1 MASVKSSPISKLLRR
16 WYWAL
21 AALLTL
27 AVWLGV
33 ALAMRPALDS
43 QDSYATSPYGLVT
56 SLENRALDL
65 LFQLRDARRPALRAR
80 GLIEPVT
87 IIEMDEP
94 SIRASDVRLQKWPRG
109 WYAALIDRA
118 REGGAKAIG
127 LDVYLSERGGTS
139 AEDRAA
145 DQRLAEAIYNTEN
158 IVLVQ
163 KLEAGGA
170 PALVPLPE
178 FAENATAVGFSDFP
192 LDDDNSV
199 RSTMLLRAQ
208 PSGEAQF
215 SFAAAL
221 VQLYAGQELKPATA
235 SALTLGGRM
244 LPLRTDSTMQLDFRA
259 RTPGFRRVSAKD
271 ILCEEFKQTSVPD
284 IRCDESAKPSD
295 ELFRDR
301 IVLIGATNN
310 DAPDL
315 FQTPFYEPLPLARL
329 FDRDLPVI
337 PARMP
342 GVELHATS
350 AATMLFGNALVR
362 PAYASQSLVL
372 LLALAAIALAV
383 FALRALLGFAAVVF
397 VAIALLAISAWAFDA
412 HGLVLPLASAWLGVA
427 VLAPLG
433 FVLRYARERA
443 LRDEKEAE
451 RAQIMDIFSRCVS
464 TEVAEELWQKR
475 EQVSLVGETRIV
487 TIIFTDIRNFTT
499 LSETVDSKEV
509 VTWLN
514 DYFSRMHDIIR
525 HYGGHIN
532 KYLGDGLMIVFGA
545 PVDRGEKLEARAA
558 VLCGLK
564 MLEEVERMN
573 GEWEGTG
580 RPHIAIGVGIH
591 TGEATCGVV
600 GAPGRLE
607 YTIIGDTVNL
617 ASRLEST
624 TKEAGVPL
632 VVSSVTAGLLGVD
645 YETEALG
652 NVNVKGKTLS
662 TSVFAVRPKQ
672 GSKQE
677 SPPAVAAAGQ

>member
-1 MASVKSSPISKLLRR
+1 MDSSSISMI
-16 WYWAL
+16 
-21 AALLTL
+21 
-27 AVWLGV
+27 V
-33 ALAMRPALDS
+33 
-43 QDSYATSPYGLVT
+43 
-56 SLENRALDL
+56 
-65 LFQLRDARRPALRAR
+65 
-80 GLIEPVT
+80 
-87 IIEMDEP
+87 
-94 SIRASDVRLQKWPRG
+94 
-109 WYAALIDRA
+109 
-118 REGGAKAIG
+118 IG
-127 LDVYLSERGGTS
+127 
-139 AEDRAA
+139 
-145 DQRLAEAIYNTEN
+145 
-158 IVLVQ
+158 
-163 KLEAGGA
+163 
-170 PALVPLPE
+170 
-178 FAENATAVGFSDFP
+178 
-192 LDDDNSV
+192 
-199 RSTMLLRAQ
+199 
-208 PSGEAQF
+208 
-215 SFAAAL
+215 SFN
-221 VQLYAGQELKPATA
+221 P
-235 SALTLGGRM
+235 
-244 LPLRTDSTMQLDFRA
+244 RA

-271 ILCEEFKQTSVPD
+271 ILCEEFKQTSTPD

-315 FQTPFYEPLPLARL
+315 FQTPFYEPLPLARV
-329 FDRDLPVI
+329 FDRNLPVI

-350 AATMLFGNALVR
+350 AATMLFGNTLVR
-362 PAYASQSLVL
+362 PAYSSQALIL
-372 LLALAAIALAV
+372 LLALAAVALAV
-383 FALRALLGFAAVVF
+383 FLLRALIGFAAVVF
-397 VAIALLAISAWAFDA
+397 VAVALLAVSAWAFDT

-475 EQVSLVGETRIV
+475 DRVSLVGETRVV
-487 TIIFTDIRNFTT
+487 TIIFTDIRGFTT
-499 LSETVDSKEV
+499 LSESADSKEV
-509 VTWLN
+509 VAWLN
-514 DYFSRMHDIIR
+514 DYFSRMHNIIC

-573 GEWEGTG
+573 VEWKGTG

-591 TGEATCGVV
+591 TGEATCGIV

-617 ASRLEST
+617 SARLEST

-632 VVSSVTAGLLGVD
+632 VVSSATAGLLGVD

-652 NVNVKGKTLS
+652 DVMVKGKTLN
-662 TSVFAVRPKQ
+662 TSVFTVRHKQ

-677 SPPAVAAAGQ
+677 PAPAVAAAGQ